1 MEVDVFV
8 RLAQAYRPFCPRL
21 RRGNSAMDLEEV
33 TLYCPLSDA
42 RIAKSELEKSQSGE
56 GRKETSWVTVHG
68 AVHPDLC
75 CGR

>member
-1 MEVDVFV
+1 
-8 RLAQAYRPFCPRL
+8 
-21 RRGNSAMDLEEV
+21 MDLEEV